1 MSTVAYTVENLIGG
15 VKIVTWSPL
24 TSSNVDG
31 TPFVCPMFSDKSV
44 QVYGTF
50 GGATVTVQ
58 GSNDSSSPTYATLA
72 DPQGNALTVT
82 LAKIEQV
89 LENTY
94 SVRPLLSGGD
104 GTTSITV
111 KMMAS
116 TPTAYDVSIAN
127 A

>member
-1 MSTVAYTVENLIGG
+1 MIWDMEDGFTGNHLAQLF
-15 VKIVTWSPL
+15 IVTQRIHRFL
-24 TSSNVDG
+24 R
-31 TPFVCPMFSDKSV
+31 
-44 QVYGTF
+44 
-50 GGATVTVQ
+50 
-58 GSNDSSSPTYATLA
+58 
-72 DPQGNALTVT
+72 LTVT